1 MLRILVLED
10 ETYSREALTKILRE
24 ISKEITVDAAADLA
38 SARLLLEGTVSFDL
52 FLLDINLHPENAE
65 DTSGLE
71 FAKEVRLL
79 TRYEFTPLVMVT
91 SVAGMEIEAYRKL
104 HCYQYLVKPYARRE
118 IEELVKKLLFHKQ
131 TEEHPSIVVKK
142 DGINYK
148 IGCDEILCCKAVP
161 RGVCLF
167 LKKEQLNV
175 PYVSIRQLLEK
186 LPEKQFFQCH
196 RMYVVNRDAV
206 KYYDLVN
213 QVIQVEGCP
222 EQIDIGVT
230 FKTEVKRRMNG

>member
-10 ETYSREALTKILRE
+10 ETYSREALVKILRE
-24 ISKEITVDAAADLA
+24 ISREITVDAAADLV
-38 SARLLLEGTVSFDL
+38 SARRLLDRTVSFDL
-52 FLLDINLHPENAE
+52 FLLDVNLNPENHE
-65 DTSGLE
+65 DCSGIG
-71 FAKEVRLL
+71 FAQEIRSI
-79 TRYEFTPLVMVT
+79 REYEFTPLVMVT
-91 SVAGMEIEAYRKL
+91 SVAGMEMEAYRKL
-104 HCYQYLVKPYARRE
+104 HCYQYIVKPYIPRE
-118 IEELVKKLLFHKQ
+118 IEELVQKLLFHRQ

-148 IGCDEILCCKAVP
+148 IGCGDILCCKAVH

-167 LKKEQLNV
+167 LKGEQMNI
-175 PYVSIRQLLEK
+175 PYMTIRQLLEK
-186 LPEKQFFQCH
+186 LPKKQFFQCH
-196 RMYVVNRDAV
+196 RMFIVNRDAV

-230 FKTEVKRRMNG
+230 FKTEVKRSMNA